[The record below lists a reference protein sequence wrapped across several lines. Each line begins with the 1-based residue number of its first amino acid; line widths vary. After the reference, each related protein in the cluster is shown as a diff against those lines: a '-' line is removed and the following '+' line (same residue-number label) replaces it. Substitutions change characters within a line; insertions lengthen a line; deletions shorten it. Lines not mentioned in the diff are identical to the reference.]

1 MYIFEQ
7 LTDR

>member
-7 LTDR
+7 TIAL